1 MKLSAPIHVL
11 KFQAQQLK
19 KEKAITNTEALDL
32 IAKREGF
39 NSWALLQ
46 SKKDDMF
53 PKSYEEILGFFN
65 SGDIVLIG
73 SRPSKG
79 KTVFTIGLLVQAIQK
94 KSAKNYCFSLS
105 EVHKDIA
112 ARMAVYDET
121 IGEKNNYLEL
131 DYSNDISAKY
141 IIEKT
146 QKTISKG
153 SVIVIDYL
161 QLLDEKKSNP
171 PIQDQVEQLKNYA
184 KEKECIVIFISQL
197 NRDIESRL
205 DIKPSM
211 EDIRL
216 PNPLELKFF
225 NKIILL
231 HRENENSQVVDVL
244 FYRPKE
250 FSFKVNWNKNL
261 KFDNYSSVEVRG

>member
-1 MKLSAPIHVL
+1 VKLSAPIHVL
-11 KFQAQQLK
+11 KSQAQQLK

-53 PKSYEEILGFFN
+53 PKSYEEILDFFN
-65 SGDIVLIG
+65 PGDIVLIG
-73 SRPSKG
+73 ARPSKG
-79 KTVFTIGLLVQAIQK
+79 KTIFTIGLLVQAIQK
-94 KSAKNYCFSLS
+94 ESAKNYCFSLS

-112 ARMAVYDET
+112 TRMAVYDES
-121 IGEKNNYLEL
+121 IGEKNNYFTL

-146 QKTISKG
+146 HKTVSRG
-153 SVIVIDYL
+153 SIIVVDYL
-161 QLLDEKKSNP
+161 QLLDEKRSNP

-184 KEKECIVIFISQL
+184 KEKECVVVFISQL
-197 NRDIESRL
+197 NREIESRL
-205 DIKPSM
+205 DKKPTM
-211 EDIRL
+211 EDVRL

-231 HRENENSQVVDVL
+231 YKENENSQLVDVL

-261 KFDNYSSVEVRG
+261 KFDSNFR